1 MLTQTNRK
9 ALSLSTEKVS
19 KTVQLPGS
27 VLDVLTDITFDVP
40 AGGSCAIVGRSGS
53 GKTTLL
59 GILAG
64 LDTPSSGSVK
74 IGATDISAMTEDQRA
89 AFRGESVGFV
99 FQSFHLL
106 DHLSALKNVM
116 LPMEL
121 KGMSDA
127 RSRAEEF
134 LKNLGL
140 GDRVDH
146 LPKQLSGGEQQ
157 RVAIARA
164 FACEPQI
171 LFADEP
177 TGNLDGD
184 TGAEIIDRIFE
195 LNAQRGTTLV
205 LVTHDEELAAR
216 CDQQLRLEKGVVS
229 HG

>member
-64 LDTPSSGSVK
+64 LDTPSSGSVR
-74 IGATDISAMTEDQRA
+74 IGSTDISAMTEDQRA